1 MRPRRRSLSL
11 GLGALL
17 LLGVSS
23 CATLQQIAALRNV
36 EFALDRIS
44 DLRLAG
50 IDLERIRSFD
60 DLGLMDAGK
69 LALAVSRGELPM
81 DFRLHLLAENPA
93 DNTTDARLVRMDWTL
108 LLQNRETLSGV
119 FEGNVLIPPGEP
131 TDVPITISLNLVEF
145 FEGSAQDLLELALS
159 LSGQDGAP
167 KEIALRATPVIDT
180 ALGPMRFPQPITI
193 LSREVGQE

>member
-119 FEGNVLIPPGEP
+119 FEGNVLLPPGEP

-167 KEIALRATPVIDT
+167 KDIALRATPVIDT
-180 ALGPMRFPQPITI
+180 ALGPMRYPQPITI